1 VSQSGNLQHAVP
13 DVNPAARHRTT
24 TAPSRRD
31 RARATEKRIVQAAY
45 DSFCEH
51 GYAGATMARI
61 AAGAGVAVQ
70 TVYFVFHTK
79 AELLRRSYDVA
90 VLGEAQRDMP
100 DKQPWYDRAIAER
113 EVTGAIHEFVSGSG
127 KIVRRLTPLY
137 FVARAAAESDPDLS
151 RVVALYERRRAEG
164 YRDILEV
171 FLAKAPLRDGLDP
184 GRATDLLLLYVG
196 MDAYHALVVDRHWSH
211 DAWAVWAEEMI
222 TGLF

>member
-1 VSQSGNLQHAVP
+1 VQDAVP
-13 DVNPAARHRTT
+13 DVKPAARHRTP
-24 TAPSRRD
+24 TAPSRRE

-51 GYAGATMARI
+51 GYAGTTMARI
-61 AAGAGVAVQ
+61 AARAGVAVQ

-100 DKQPWYDRAIAER
+100 EKQPWHDRALKER
-113 EVTGAIHEFVSGSG
+113 EVTGAIHEFVSGAG
-127 KIVRRLTPLY
+127 QIVRRLTPLY
-137 FVARAAAESDPDLS
+137 LAARAATESDTEIS

-164 YRDILEV
+164 YRDMLEV

-184 GRATDLLLLYVG
+184 NRATDLLLLYVG
-196 MDAYHALVVDRHWSH
+196 MDAYHALVVDRRWSH
-211 DAWAVWAEEMI
+211 DAWAAWAVEMI
-222 TGLF
+222 SSLF